1 MAGVDIDWLRWFVFG
16 VVGLP
21 LLVWLVASRNNALR
35 VIAVLAVVI
44 FVQDTFVWRRYIVAI
59 GVGPALIL
67 CYTAVMGL
75 YLQQGRFPRLG
86 AAGALW
92 ALFLAAALV
101 GVIVGSV
108 GTGLLFF
115 NINLFQE
122 FYLEGLLFFVFGVMA
137 LRDDSDVVR
146 FFFWFALVIGFGVTL
161 LHLFELLTGWRPA
174 TVQLAYQQGLAGEGK
189 IVNPGGV
196 FPNPNT
202 LGSYYVMTIP
212 VVLLQLLRGGYR
224 GWRRAALGI
233 ALLFMTMSLGLTTA
247 RGGMLFTAL
256 VSGYGLVLVGFSI
269 GRVVGAGAL
278 LAMLLVAAWFAA
290 GVLVPEV
297 RERITL
303 QLEEEGLKTGRF
315 DTWMTF
321 ATIAVEN
328 PLGLGLESTTIR
340 AVSKLHGTTLGSAHN
355 TFIDRAVK
363 TGVFGLIAFCAL
375 IGHIVLRNLRAIQ
388 RSRHDPTRHR
398 ALIYLL
404 LPLIG
409 FMAAGIV
416 EPIYDNGS
424 KINQMFWCL
433 CGLSYAASTRALFA
447 AAAPSAAP
455 ERRWRPLY
463 GAASSASST

>member
-1 MAGVDIDWLRWFVFG
+1 MAGVDIDWLRWFVFA
-16 VVGLP
+16 VLGLP
-21 LLVWLVASRNNALR
+21 LLVWLVATRNGPLR

-44 FVQDTFVWRRYIVAI
+44 FVQDTFVWRRYIVAV

-67 CYTAVMGL
+67 CYVAVMGL
-75 YLQQGRFPRLG
+75 YLQQGRFARLG
-86 AAGALW
+86 VAGALW
-92 ALFLAAALV
+92 GMFLAAALI

-122 FYLEGLLFFVFGVMA
+122 FYLEGLLFFVLGMMA
-137 LRDDSDVVR
+137 LRDDDEVLR
-146 FFFWFALVIGFGVTL
+146 FFFWYALVIGFGVTV
-161 LHLFELLTGWRPA
+161 LHMFELLTGWRPA
-174 TVQLAYQQGLAGEGK
+174 TVQLAYSQGLAGEGK

-212 VVLLQLLRGGYR
+212 VVLLQVLRGGFG
-224 GWRRAALGI
+224 GWRRAALGV
-233 ALLFMTMSLGLTTA
+233 ALVLMTMSLGLTTA
-247 RGGMLFTAL
+247 RGGMLFTTL
-256 VSGYGLVLVGFSI
+256 VCGYGLVLAGFSV
-269 GRVVGAGAL
+269 GRVVGAGAA
-278 LAMLLVAAWFAA
+278 LAALVAAAWLSA

-328 PLGLGLESTTIR
+328 PLGLGLEATTIK

-363 TGVFGLIAFCAL
+363 TGVFGLFAFLAL
-375 IGHIVLRNLRAIQ
+375 IGHVVMRNLRALQ
-388 RSRHDPTRHR
+388 RSRHDPTKHR
-398 ALIYLL
+398 ALVYLL
-404 LPLIG
+404 LPIVG
-409 FMAAGIV
+409 FMAAGMV
-416 EPIYDNGS
+416 S
-424 KINQMFWCL
+424 
-433 CGLSYAASTRALFA
+433 
-447 AAAPSAAP
+447 
-455 ERRWRPLY
+455 
-463 GAASSASST
+463 